1 MKIKKLCVFC
11 GSGTGRRAEYAAMAE
26 AVGRIL
32 AEGKIELV
40 YGGGSVG
47 LMGTVARAALRH
59 GGKVTGVIPQS
70 LADRD
75 VALNELENL
84 KIVGSMHE
92 RKAVMIR
99 LADAFVA
106 LPGGIGTLEEFFEVL
121 TWTQLG
127 IHSKPC
133 ALMNVN
139 GYYDRLLGFLDQAV
153 KERFIEKEHRN
164 MVIVERSPEKLL
176 KRLAAFKPPKKDKA
190 AWALKESKSLEQW
203 D

>member
-1 MKIKKLCVFC
+1 MGKLCVFC
-11 GSGTGRRAEYAAMAE
+11 GSGMGRKAEYAAAAE
-26 AVGRIL
+26 ALGRVL
-32 AEGKIELV
+32 AENGIELV

-59 GGKVTGVIPQS
+59 GGKVTGIIPQS
-70 LADRD
+70 LADRE
-75 VALNELENL
+75 VAFNELENL

-92 RKAVMIR
+92 RKAAMIK

-133 ALMNVN
+133 ALLNVR
-139 GYYDRLLGFLDQAV
+139 GYYDRLLQFLDHTAA
-153 KERFIEKEHRN
+153 ERFIEKEHRK
-164 MVIVERSPEKLL
+164 MLIVERSPSRLL
-176 KRLAAFKPPKKDKA
+176 KSLAAFRPPRKDKA
-190 AWALKESKSLEQW
+190 AWALKESRTLERW